1 MRQILY
7 QLLRCPKCL
16 EKLEAKPFVESRDSK
31 EVIEGLLNCGCGAS
45 YPIINTIPRMLCN
58 AFELFPDFVSRYR
71 GRMGDRLDVG
81 RINHPAK
88 RFDILVSKTRESF
101 GYQWTTFSE
110 MVCDF
115 RENFWNYLYPATP
128 DSFKGRL
135 GLDVGCGFGRHI
147 YHAASCGA
155 EMVGMDLSRAI
166 DATYQNTKQFPNVHL
181 VQADIYA
188 LPFAAGTFDFVYSIG
203 VLHHL
208 PDPERGVKA
217 IAPLLRPG
225 GALYVWLYSS
235 TRRISNFLL
244 EVVRFLTTR
253 LPHPVVDGISF
264 LGALVDRYM
273 LILPYQLLRRMPLA
287 GRLFER
293 LTPPRIKLYSQY
305 PFQVLYADWFDRLA
319 APIRFYYSEQQ
330 VQDILLR
337 AGVVEVQTSPTGYY
351 GWRGCGVR
359 WHPPVQGLEPG
370 RT

>member
-1 MRQILY
+1 MRQVLY
-7 QLLRCPKCL
+7 QLLRCPRCL
-16 EKLEAKPFVESRDSK
+16 KKLEANPFVEARDGK

-45 YPIINTIPRMLCN
+45 YPIVNTIPRMLCN

-71 GRMGDRLDVG
+71 SRMGDRLDV
-81 RINHPAK
+81 RRANHPAK
-88 RFDILVSKTRESF
+88 RFNILVSKTQESF

-115 RENFWNYLYPATP
+115 RENFWNYLYPATS

-155 EMVGMDLSRAI
+155 EMVGVDISRAI

-208 PDPERGVKA
+208 PDPENGVRA
-217 IAPLLRPG
+217 IASLLRPS
-225 GALYVWLYSS
+225 GALYLWLYSS

-244 EVVRFLTTR
+244 EVVRLLTTR
-253 LPHPVVDGISF
+253 LPHPVVNGLSF
-264 LGALVDRYM
+264 LGALVDRYAF
-273 LILPYQLLRRMPLA
+273 ILPYQVLRRVPLMGGMF
-287 GRLFER
+287 GRM
-293 LTPPRIKLYSQY
+293 TPPRIRMYSHY
-305 PFQVLYADWFDRLA
+305 PFQVLHADWFDRLA
-319 APIRFYYSEQQ
+319 APIRYYYSEPE
-330 VQDILLR
+330 VRGLLQR
-337 AGVVEVQTSPTGYY
+337 AGLVEIQTSPTGQY
-351 GWRGCGVR
+351 GWRGSGVR
-359 WHPPVQGLEPG
+359 QNLPAQDLEPG